1 VNTKKIIKAGTLSL
15 MLSSANLA
23 TLTYSS
29 TAVADASNAEAYA
42 KLQEG
47 MPYLFVVHK
56 GRSIKI
62 VRNIEQSFQLP
73 SNLKNTLLNKVEN
86 CPPFCLQ
93 PFKLDDLPVA
103 TLSEVGVINFMT
115 DYLRNNT
122 GALIDVR
129 SASSYARRTI
139 PGSMNYFV
147 QTIQKGL
154 GDSEFDAMFA
164 ALGVK
169 PRNEVSW
176 LTRQLE
182 SLGVKDSSEVS
193 DTLDFTNAKEL
204 VIWGR
209 AQTDINVRYAIRA
222 LLDAGYPAH
231 KIRWYHG
238 GLASWVFWG
247 FTTYSEPKQ
256 Y

>member
-1 VNTKKIIKAGTLSL
+1 MNTKKIIKAGTLSL
-15 MLSSANLA
+15 MLSSVNLA

-29 TAVADASNAEAYA
+29 PIAADVSNAEAYA

-62 VRNIEQSFQLP
+62 VRNIEQSFRLP
-73 SNLKNTLLNKVEN
+73 SNLKNTLLKKVDN

-103 TLSEVGVINFMT
+103 TLSEVGVIDFMT

-129 SASSYARRTI
+129 SASSYARQTI
-139 PGSMNYFV
+139 PGSTNYFV
-147 QTIQKGL
+147 QTIQKGP
-154 GDSEFDAMFA
+154 GDNEFDAMFA

-169 PRNEVSW
+169 PRNEVNW

-182 SLGVKDSSEVS
+182 NLGVTDSSEVS

-209 AQTDINVRYAIRA
+209 AQTDINARYAIRA

-247 FTTYSEPKQ
+247 FTTYSEPKK

>member
-1 VNTKKIIKAGTLSL
+1 
-15 MLSSANLA
+15 
-23 TLTYSS
+23 
-29 TAVADASNAEAYA
+29 
-42 KLQEG
+42 
-47 MPYLFVVHK
+47 
-56 GRSIKI
+56 
-62 VRNIEQSFQLP
+62 
-73 SNLKNTLLNKVEN
+73 
-86 CPPFCLQ
+86 
-93 PFKLDDLPVA
+93 
-103 TLSEVGVINFMT
+103 
-115 DYLRNNT
+115 
-122 GALIDVR
+122 
-129 SASSYARRTI
+129 
-139 PGSMNYFV
+139 MNYFV